1 MKTKTSPLKI
11 AAKPAEKRIY
21 KTLDEAVRTKS
32 KEMERLF
39 ANADWSTLKRPN
51 S

>member
-1 MKTKTSPLKI
+1 MKTKTSPLKV
-11 AAKPAEKRIY
+11 AVKPAEKRTY
-21 KTLDEAVRTKS
+21 RTLDEAVRTKS

-39 ANADWSTLKRPN
+39 ADADWSTLKRPK